1 MSSSNGNTN
10 NKKGKGKNQNSNELE
25 SEVLSPEA
33 SAKVTKRMSNRERL
47 RAFLSLFKR
56 EDHVLINIVADPDA
70 MASAMAIKRI
80 LARRVEEITIGHVNE
95 IKRVNNL
102 AMIQFLKIPLQR
114 LRTFKK
120 DKFNK
125 FILVDS
131 QPVHNPELARF
142 QYDAVIDHH
151 PITTGWD
158 APFVDIRNDYGATA
172 SMLTEYLRAANIK
185 PSVALSTAL
194 FYAIKTDTQN
204 FVKKA
209 TAQDVFCF
217 QYLFKRINQN
227 LLRRI
232 ENADIRK
239 SELKYFKLAFDA
251 MKISKN
257 RIYAHLGKVANPDIL
272 VVVADFFTHVHE
284 IGWVFISGIY
294 GEKLVVIF
302 RCDGYKKD
310 AGKLAQRL
318 FGKVGSAGGHR
329 QSARAEVPLKNLD
342 AHLVGHFSTRTLQRL
357 TKKHLT

>member
-1 MSSSNGNTN
+1 MSSNNNPKKDNNSSKSKSQGNSTE
-10 NKKGKGKNQNSNELE
+10 QEP
-25 SEVLSPEA
+25 LSPEA
-33 SAKVTKRMSNRERL
+33 SAKITKRMSNRERV

-70 MASAMAIKRI
+70 MASALAIKRL
-80 LARRVEEITIGHVNE
+80 LARRVDEIVIAHVNE

-102 AMIQFLKIPLQR
+102 AMINLLKIPLNR
-114 LRTFKK
+114 FRTFKR
-120 DKFNK
+120 DKFTK
-125 FILVDS
+125 FVLIDS
-131 QPVHNPELARF
+131 QPSHNPELARF

-151 PITTGWD
+151 PITDGWD

-172 SMLTEYLRAANIK
+172 SMITEYLRAANIK

-204 FVKKA
+204 FAKKA

-232 ENADIRK
+232 ETADVRK
-239 SELKYFKLAFDA
+239 SELKYFKAAFDA
-251 MKISKN
+251 IKISKN
-257 RIYAHLGKVANPDIL
+257 RIYAHLGKVGNPDIL
-272 VVVADFFTHVHE
+272 VVVADFFTHVHD
-284 IGWVFISGIY
+284 IGWVIISGIY

-302 RCDGYKKD
+302 RCDGYRKD

-318 FGKVGSAGGHR
+318 FGDVGSAGGHR
-329 QSARAEVPLKNLD
+329 QSARAEVPLKNLPP
-342 AHLVGHFSTRTLQRL
+342 HLLKNFCTRTLQRL
-357 TKKHLT
+357 IKKHLA